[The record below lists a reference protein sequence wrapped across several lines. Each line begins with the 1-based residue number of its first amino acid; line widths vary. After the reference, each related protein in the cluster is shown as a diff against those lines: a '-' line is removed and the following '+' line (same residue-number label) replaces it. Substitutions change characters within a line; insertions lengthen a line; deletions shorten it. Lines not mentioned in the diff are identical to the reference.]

1 MISAFASTW
10 KVPELRERI
19 LFTLAMIVIVRLGVH
34 VTLPGVD
41 ASVIA
46 DFLADKQAKGGDSGA
61 GAAVGAML
69 GVFSGG
75 GLQKMGIFA
84 LGIMP
89 YISASIMMQ
98 LMTAVVPKLSK
109 LSREDGGRQKI
120 NQYTRFITIVIA
132 LVQGYLLAI
141 SLKNPNSIPG
151 LQGIEKYGTIVPN
164 HGLLFISMTV
174 LTIVTG
180 TLLLMWL
187 GDQITERGLGN
198 GISLIITVNIISALP
213 GALVV
218 TWQTLVAG
226 EGAGPGAAAFLVF
239 LVAFLIFVIAAVI
252 AITQAQR
259 RIAIQYAKRV
269 MGRKQL
275 GGQTQYLPLKV
286 NYAGVMPIIFATAIL
301 SLPPFLLTQIAR
313 NAEWAVQVQ
322 DWFRPDKSIY
332 YLISGLMIFF
342 FSYFWVATMF
352 QPSEISENLKR
363 SGGYVPGVR
372 PGKPTAD
379 FLDFTMTRLTFAGA
393 LFLAVLFVLPY
404 IVQTMPKGII
414 GKELPFLV
422 TSFFGGTSLLI
433 LVGVLLDMMR
443 QVETHLLQRHY
454 DGFLRKGKIKGRYDR
469 LQSTGDRA
477 TSGTIVYLWVFIAI
491 LVLVGV
497 SYWIY
502 SGSQ

>member
-41 ASVIA
+41 ASVI
-46 DFLADKQAKGGDSGA
+46 DRFLTAKQAAGGDEGA

-69 GVFSGG
+69 GFFSGG
-75 GLQKMGIFA
+75 GLQKMGVFA

-109 LSREDGGRQKI
+109 LAKEDGGRQKI
-120 NQYTRFITIVIA
+120 TQYTRFVTIVIA

-141 SLKNPNSIPG
+141 SLKNPGNIPG
-151 LQGIEKYGTIVPN
+151 LGGISKYGEVVPG
-164 HGLLFISMTV
+164 HDFAFIAMTV

-180 TLLLMWL
+180 TLLLMWI

-213 GALVV
+213 GSLVI
-218 TWQTLVAG
+218 TWQTLVSG
-226 EGAGPGAAAFLVF
+226 NNAGPGASAFLVF
-239 LVAFLIFVIAAVI
+239 LVAFLLFVIAATI

-259 RIAIQYAKRV
+259 RIVIQYAKRV

-301 SLPPFLLTQIAR
+301 SLPAFILQSAFPTQEWSQKVQNALAGGELT
-313 NAEWAVQVQ
+313 
-322 DWFRPDKSIY
+322 Y
-332 YLISGLMIFF
+332 YLVAGVMIFF

-393 LFLAVLFVLPY
+393 IFLTIIFILPW
-404 IVQTMPKGII
+404 IVSQMPRGII
-414 GKELPFLV
+414 GKELPFMV

-433 LVGVLLDMMR
+433 IVGVLLDFMR
-443 QVETHLLQRHY
+443 QVETHLLQRNY

-469 LQSTGDRA
+469 LQNTGERASNSTM
-477 TSGTIVYLWVFIAI
+477 VYLLAFVAI
-491 LVLVGV
+491 LIVIGI

-502 SGSQ
+502 QGR